1 MADQLGIPVYC
12 KWYPTGFYSQAVK
25 TDPYVFCSGQI
36 GVDPET
42 TKLVADDV
50 KTQTQQVFKNIRAV
64 LTASDLRLKDIVKTT
79 VLLSDMNDFP
89 AMNEIYEKEFSD
101 HKPAR
106 STVQVTRLPLDAK
119 IEIECIA
126 SLEK

>member
-1 MADQLGIPVYC
+1 MDIIFTDKAPSAVGP
-12 KWYPTGFYSQAVK
+12 YSQAVK
-25 TDPYVFCSGQI
+25 TGHYVFCSGQI
-36 GVDPET
+36 SIDPET

-50 KTQTQQVFKNIRAV
+50 ETQTQQVFKNIRAI
-64 LTASDLRLKDIVKTT
+64 LTASDLNLKDIVKTT
-79 VLLSDMNDFP
+79 VFLSDMDDFP
-89 AMNEIYEKEFSD
+89 AMNKIYEKEFSK

-126 SLEK
+126 ALEK